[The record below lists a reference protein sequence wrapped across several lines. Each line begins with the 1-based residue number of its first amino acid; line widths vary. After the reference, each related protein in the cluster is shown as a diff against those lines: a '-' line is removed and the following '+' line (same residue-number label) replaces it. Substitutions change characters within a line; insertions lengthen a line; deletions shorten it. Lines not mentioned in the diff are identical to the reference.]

1 LSEEQPPPPN
11 ASSRQPPSV
20 SFYGGTIGWFHH
32 VARIQNPVAAK
43 RIEIFARLLISMLIS
58 GSVSVEQ

>member
-1 LSEEQPPPPN
+1 
-11 ASSRQPPSV
+11 
-20 SFYGGTIGWFHH
+20 

-58 GSVSVEQ
+58 GSVSAEQWLVGLGGFGPIRVFQKMVSKKNLGRGKMID

>member
-1 LSEEQPPPPN
+1 
-11 ASSRQPPSV
+11 
-20 SFYGGTIGWFHH
+20 

-58 GSVSVEQ
+58 GSVSAEQWLVGLGGFGPIRVFQK